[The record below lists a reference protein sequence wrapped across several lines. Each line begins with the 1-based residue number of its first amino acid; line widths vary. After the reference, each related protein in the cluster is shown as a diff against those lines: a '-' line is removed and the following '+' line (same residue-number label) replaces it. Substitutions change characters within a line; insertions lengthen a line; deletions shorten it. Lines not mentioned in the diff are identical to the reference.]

1 MGGSF
6 FFYKKIEKEDKT
18 MSKGNVY
25 ATNAGGIIKAP
36 NKVKNQ
42 PKASVVKGNDLRVK
56 KSK

>member
-1 MGGSF
+1 
-6 FFYKKIEKEDKT
+6 

-42 PKASVVKGNDLRVK
+42 PKASVVKGDDLRVK